1 MIVDPHLSELIVWGH
16 IVIVGKETSSM
27 GCEAVSTTM
36 IVGIS
41 VHAKKEKKLMKK
53 EAHTLPMTFSVGKG
67 LTRPKYLEMCSTT
80 LALLLY
86 SNEIEMGRPLT
97 LKIHQKSLSMV

>member
-1 MIVDPHLSELIVWGH
+1 M
-16 IVIVGKETSSM
+16 IVGKETSSM

-41 VHAKKEKKLMKK
+41 VHAKKEKKMIKK
-53 EAHTLPMTFSVGKG
+53 EAHTLPKTFSVKRG
-67 LTRPKYLEMCSTT
+67 LTRLKYLEMCSTT

-86 SNEIEMGRPLT
+86 SNEIEIDRPLS